1 MKKLGEGGMGIVYK
15 ARQVGL
21 NRLVALKMI
30 RTEGNLRPDRFA
42 RFQIEAV
49 AVAQLRHPKIP
60 MIFEIGKVS
69 HRPFVSLE
77 LLEGGTLKDRLNGT
91 PQAGRA
97 AAELIA
103 TLAETIQA
111 AHRVGIVHRDLKPSN
126 ILFSVEGVP
135 KITDFGLAKRLGSD
149 SDQTESG
156 QVMGSPSYMAP
167 EQAQGRAKDA
177 GPAADV
183 YSLGAVLYELLTG
196 RPPFQGETPLATMHQ
211 VANDDPVPPSRLVPK
226 VARDL
231 ETICLKCLAK
241 EPRKRYDSAQALA
254 DDLGRYLVG
263 KPIKARPTPFW
274 ERGIKWTRRHPVPA
288 TVMIAS
294 VVVAISLIVAYI
306 RYQRG
311 VDRQIAMTTSR
322 SAEVIFQAQ
331 EDMAQHQLDQAR
343 TRLLGLLPK
352 IEGEPRL
359 QDLYARAGSLL
370 TQIDSRIDDDR
381 QREQDGKSYQ
391 QFLRKR
397 NETQFHETQF
407 TGLDVAASRKLIQQS
422 ARDALAVFTAPGSG
436 ETWSLGPLPRIL
448 SQRKQDEVREG
459 CYELLLILADSVDQ
473 PDQGLRFLDSAVSL
487 HSSPTRAYH
496 LLARPVWPAGETRRE
511 PSRSDRRLN
520 VSSRR
525 PRSIISSWGKN
536 DTSASNG
543 AWRFRTLTPPSSSS
557 PTISGRIPCRLS
569 AAWGSS
575 GTRRPGSTSTPA
587 CSANPITPGSTSG
600 AASPRAMLLPR
611 PPARLRSPHPRSTP
625 WRRMSNSSS
634 RPPSPITAGRWSCW
648 SKSRTRICA
657 TCC

>member
-30 RTEGNLRPDRFA
+30 RTEGNLRPDHFA
-42 RFQIEAV
+42 RFQIEAE
-49 AVAQLRHPKIP
+49 AVAQLRHPNIP
-60 MIFEIGKVS
+60 MILEIGKVS
-69 HRPFVSLE
+69 HWPFVSLE

-126 ILFSVEGVP
+126 ILFNGEGVP

-156 QVMGSPSYMAP
+156 EVMGSPSYMAP

-196 RPPFQGETPLATMHQ
+196 RPPFRGETPLATMHQ

-231 ETICLKCLAK
+231 ETICLKCLEK
-241 EPRKRYDSAQALA
+241 NPHSRYESAAALA
-254 DDLGRYLVG
+254 DDLQHYLNG
-263 KPIKARPTPFW
+263 EPIKARPTSSW
-274 ERGIKWTRRHPVPA
+274 ERGIKWARRHPVPA

-294 VVVAISLIVAYI
+294 VVVGISLVVAYI
-306 RYQRG
+306 RYQRD

-359 QDLYARAGSLL
+359 HDLYARAGSLL
-370 TQIDSRIDDDR
+370 AQIDSRIDDDR
-381 QREQDGKSYQ
+381 QREQDGKRYQ

-459 CYELLLILADSVDQ
+459 CYELLLILAEAVDQ
-473 PDQGLRFLDSAVSL
+473 PDQGLRLLDSAVSL
-487 HSSPTRAYH
+487 HGSPTRAYH
-496 LLARPVWPAGETRRE
+496 LLRGLPGPPGRHAG
-511 PSRSDRRLN
+511 SR
-520 VSSRR
+520 
-525 PRSIISSWGKN
+525 
-536 DTSASNG
+536 AG
-543 AWRFRTLTPPSSSS
+543 AT
-557 PTISGRIPCRLS
+557 G
-569 AAWGSS
+569 G
-575 GTRRPGSTSTPA
+575 
-587 CSANPITPGSTSG
+587 
-600 AASPRAMLLPR
+600 
-611 PPARLRSPHPRSTP
+611 
-625 WRRMSNSSS
+625 
-634 RPPSPITAGRWSCW
+634 
-648 SKSRTRICA
+648 
-657 TCC
+657 